1 MATQSFDIDSLL
13 RFNPPQY
20 LCKKCYAL
28 LNSLSVDV
36 IRKGE
41 IGEIKV
47 TCPICGVQYC
57 STQARLLSAYKF
69 LSDNGLKLQFND
81 LIGHSRKLASI
92 AQRAR
97 VALTPQTNGRSP
109 RSSYPPMRTL
119 LDALINA
126 EEFVHFATY
135 GISDMIL
142 GALKLAAQH
151 VAVRG
156 IISGVDERL
165 VGELTNY
172 RDEAPGLS
180 TIVYERG
187 PWSGGLSLSPHQKI
201 VVVDGLLA
209 FKGSANLTLSSLRNA
224 AQGRDT
230 FEIVTDVKEVIDLH
244 NRFLSPIWAE
254 NSTLEQINM
263 DDDLPF

>member
-1 MATQSFDIDSLL
+1 MTPQSFDIDSLL

-20 LCKKCYAL
+20 MCKKCYAL
-28 LNSLSVDV
+28 LTNLSVNFT
-36 IRKGE
+36 RKWE
-41 IGEIKV
+41 SKV
-47 TCPICGVQYC
+47 TCPICGIQYC
-57 STQARLLSAYKF
+57 STQRDPLSIYNSYLF
-69 LSDNGLKLQFND
+69 NNGQKLQFND

-97 VALTPQTNGRSP
+97 DSLKPQTNGRSP
-109 RSSYPPMRTL
+109 GPSYPPMRAL

-126 EEFVHFATY
+126 EKFAHFTTY

-142 GALKLAAQH
+142 GALKLTAQR
-151 VAVRG
+151 VVVRG
-156 IISGVDERL
+156 IISDADERL

-172 RDEAPGLS
+172 RTEAPDMY

-187 PWSGGLSLSPHQKI
+187 SWSGGLSPSPHQKI

-209 FKGSANLTLSSLRNA
+209 FKGSANLTLSGLRKA

-230 FEIVTDVKEVIDLH
+230 FEIVTDVKEVVDLH
-244 NRFLSPIWAE
+244 NRFFSPIWAE
-254 NSTLEQINM
+254 HSTLEQINM
-263 DDDLPF
+263 DEFLPF